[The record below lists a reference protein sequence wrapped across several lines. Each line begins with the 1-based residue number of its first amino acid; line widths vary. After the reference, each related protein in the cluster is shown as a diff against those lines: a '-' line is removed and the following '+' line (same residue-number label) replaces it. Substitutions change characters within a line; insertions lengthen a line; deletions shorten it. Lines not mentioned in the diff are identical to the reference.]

1 MSTGEGAVVLM
12 GRVLFAVFFVRSGW
26 GHLTK
31 GERMIGAAKAARL
44 PAPFLAGWP
53 SAVWLLAASASIA
66 LGVWLDI
73 GALMVGVFVIPTTL
87 YFHRYWSFDEPGQRQ
102 TQATAFYRNVE
113 ILGASLVMF
122 GLFAS
127 VGHALPFTLTGP
139 LVTW

>member
-1 MSTGEGAVVLM
+1 MFTTGSKLLIGSSVVAIVATVLYGVTQEGML
-12 GRVLFAVFFVRSGW
+12 G
-26 GHLTK
+26 T
-31 GERMIGAAKAARL
+31 IGL
-44 PAPFLAGWP
+44 
-53 SAVWLLAASASIA
+53 ASASIA

-102 TQATAFYRNVE
+102 TQETAFYRNVE

>member
-1 MSTGEGAVVLM
+1 MSTAEGAVILV

-31 GERMIGAAKAARL
+31 ADRMIGAAKAARL
-44 PAPFLAGWP
+44 PVPYVAGWP

-66 LGVWLDI
+66 LGVWPDI
-73 GALMVGVFVIPTTL
+73 GALMVAVFVIPTTV
-87 YFHRYWSFDEPGQRQ
+87 YFHRYWSFDDAAQRQ
-102 TQATAFYRNVE
+102 TQATAFFRNVE

-122 GLFAS
+122 GFFEA